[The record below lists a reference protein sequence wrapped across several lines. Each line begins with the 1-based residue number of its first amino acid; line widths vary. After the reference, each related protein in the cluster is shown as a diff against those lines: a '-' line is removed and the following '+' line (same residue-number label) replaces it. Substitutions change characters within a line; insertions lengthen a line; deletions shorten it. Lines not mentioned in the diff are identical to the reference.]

1 MILVALMLWFWWNI
15 GRLLV
20 HVYGWEVVIRPAEVK
35 FTKPKA
41 IGSCINWGK
50 GGRNCF
56 HNSWFPSLM
65 NRLSTDDYS
74 RTLRLWRC
82 LPCDS
87 VMMNKPSFLRD
98 RTKRKRYETWRFLL
112 LSPFGPLMRIDPG
125 LLTPSCL
132 TVVWCTTFC
141 SLSFGGYSP
150 ASLSD
155 ITSPRIQCDV
165 IAAWS

>member
-1 MILVALMLWFWWNI
+1 MTIFLNGREANTQILSKSQFLTNHGWF
-15 GRLLV
+15 V
-20 HVYGWEVVIRPAEVK
+20 S
-35 FTKPKA
+35 FKA
-41 IGSCINWGK
+41 HDK
-50 GGRNCF
+50 E
-56 HNSWFPSLM
+56 SL
-65 NRLSTDDYS
+65 NKYFDIDKSV
-74 RTLRLWRC
+74 
-82 LPCDS
+82 CDS

-98 RTKRKRYETWRFLL
+98 RTQRKRYETWRFLL

-155 ITSPRIQCDV
+155 ITLPRIQCDV